1 MQRKF
6 KVTMLL
12 ILTTA
17 VFAAVSAVNAHAAA
31 QIQVFRTSGNSV
43 MASFHSL
50 DASGCVITDA
60 SVFASDGTI
69 LTSPGED
76 LFRFRALGYATSQ
89 FDQCRQLLLL
99 TGLGLTGAV
108 NFQIAKDLTSATLS
122 GTIPMDEFVSGTTIQ
137 ISVNVTWVGNGTTV
151 HQVATSHERV
161 PGFVEDSHGN
171 GDMQEGGAAG
181 VITDG
186 TQNFAPGASV
196 SAELEQNSSGT
207 ISVQAGR

>member
-6 KVTMLL
+6 KVTILL
-12 ILTTA
+12 VLTTA
-17 VFAAVSAVNAHAAA
+17 VFAAIAAVNAHAAA
-31 QIQVFRTSGNSV
+31 QVEVFRTSGNSV

-60 SVFASDGTI
+60 SVFASDGTALI
-69 LTSPGED
+69 PPGGPAP
-76 LFRFRALGYATSQ
+76 FQGAGIAISQ

-99 TGLGLTGAV
+99 TGLGSTDAV

-151 HQVATSHERV
+151 HQAATSHEAV
-161 PGFVEDSHGN
+161 PGFVEDGHGN
-171 GDMQEGGAAG
+171 GDMQDGQAAG

-196 SAELEQNSSGT
+196 SAELQQNSSGT